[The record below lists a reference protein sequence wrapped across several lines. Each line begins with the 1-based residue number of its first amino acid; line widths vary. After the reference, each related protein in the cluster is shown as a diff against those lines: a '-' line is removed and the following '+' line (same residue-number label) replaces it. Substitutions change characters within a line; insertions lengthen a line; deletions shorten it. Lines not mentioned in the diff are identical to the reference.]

1 MAKNVFRPMEIMN
14 IVKKVEI
21 APPVFERISEVEEVD
36 ELEEIEEY
44 TGPTADD
51 LRREAEEFKAQWEG
65 EKELLVNKAESEAL
79 AIKEKAEESSTQ
91 MAQHT
96 LENAEIE
103 SNRLKDE
110 ANKILSE
117 AKIEA
122 ERLLAEAKSETEQI
136 KNDAY
141 NQGLAEGSEEGFQS
155 GKDEVERLVSRI
167 HKVLNAA
174 IDKRRDIIMEA
185 ENQMVELVLLISN
198 KVVKV
203 ISEEQKDVVLS
214 NVIQA
219 LRKMKSRGEV
229 EIKVNLADVKLTTD
243 HIKDFMEMIES
254 VSAITVLEDSTIE
267 KGGCIIETNLGRID
281 ARISSQLREIEDRIR
296 DLMPIKADMEKKRL
310 EGFGD
315 I

>member
-14 IVKKVEI
+14 LVQKVEI
-21 APPVFERISEVEEVD
+21 QAPVFESIEEVEELD
-36 ELEEIEEY
+36 ELTEMEEY

-51 LRREAEEFKAQWEG
+51 LRREAEEFKQRWEQ
-65 EKELLVNKAESEAL
+65 EKSFLVSQAENEANQ
-79 AIKEKAEESSTQ
+79 IKERAQESSAK
-91 MAQHT
+91 MAQDKVDD
-96 LENAEIE
+96 AQIE
-103 SNRLKDE
+103 SNKLIDEATLTLNRAKDE
-110 ANKILSE
+110 AEKIINE
-117 AKIEA
+117 AKA
-122 ERLLAEAKSETEQI
+122 ETEKIKAEA
-136 KNDAY
+136 Y
-141 NQGLAEGSEEGFQS
+141 NEGVNLGKEEGYNS
-155 GKDEVERLVSRI
+155 GRDEVQRLVDRV

-185 ENQMVELVLLISN
+185 ENQMVELVLLISQ

-203 ISEEQKDVVLS
+203 ISEEQKNVVLS

-229 EIKVNLADVKLTTD
+229 EIKVNLADVALTTE

-310 EGFGD
+310 EEFGD
-315 I
+315 L

>member
-1 MAKNVFRPMEIMN
+1 MAKNVFRPMEIQN
-14 IVKKVEI
+14 LVQKVEI
-21 APPVFERISEVEEVD
+21 APPVFESISDDE
-36 ELEEIEEY
+36 ELEEISEIDEY

-51 LRREAEEFKAQWEG
+51 LRKEAEEFKKRWDE
-65 EKELLVNKAESEAL
+65 EKAFLISQAENEAL
-79 AIKEKAEESSTQ
+79 AIKEKAEQTS
-91 MAQHT
+91 AQI
-96 LENAEIE
+96 AQQVIE
-103 SNRLKDE
+103 DAQIEANNLKDE
-110 ANKILSE
+110 SSKVLVDAQAEAQKLIAEANEERENIKSE
-117 AKIEA
+117 ALDNGVTLGK
-122 ERLLAEAKSETEQI
+122 
-136 KNDAY
+136 
-141 NQGLAEGSEEGFQS
+141 EEGYQS
-155 GKDEVERLVSRI
+155 GKEEVQRLIDRV
-167 HKVLNAA
+167 HKVLNTA

-185 ENQMVELVLLISN
+185 ENQMVELVLLISK

-203 ISEEQKDVVLS
+203 ISEEQRDVVLS

-229 EIKVNLADVKLTTD
+229 EIKVNLEDIKLTTD
-243 HIKDFMEMIES
+243 HIKDFLEMIES
-254 VSAITVLEDSTIE
+254 VSAVTVLEDSTIE

>member
-1 MAKNVFRPMEIMN
+1 MAKNVFRPMEITN
-14 IVKKVEI
+14 LVQKVEI
-21 APPVFERISEVEEVD
+21 APPVFEAIE
-36 ELEEIEEY
+36 ELEELEDLDEVDEY

-51 LRREAEEFKAQWEG
+51 MRREAEEFRAKWEEEKNFMISQAQ
-65 EKELLVNKAESEAL
+65 NEST
-79 AIKEKAEESSTQ
+79 AIKERAEESSAQ
-91 MAQHT
+91 MAQT
-96 LENAEIE
+96 TIENAEIE
-103 SNRLKDE
+103 ANRLKDE
-110 ANKILSE
+110 AQMILNE
-117 AKIEA
+117 A
-122 ERLLAEAKSETEQI
+122 RAEADRIIVQAQAETERI
-136 KNDAY
+136 KNEA
-141 NQGLAEGSEEGFQS
+141 QTEGVTLGKEEGFQD
-155 GKDEVERLVSRI
+155 GKEEVERLIERT
-167 HKVLNAA
+167 HKILNAA

-185 ENQMVELVLLISN
+185 ENQMVELVLLISK

-214 NVIQA
+214 NVVQA

-229 EIKVNLADVKLTTD
+229 EIKVNLADIKLTTD

-296 DLMPIKADMEKKRL
+296 DLMPIKADMERKRL
-310 EGFGD
+310 DEFGD

>member
-14 IVKKVEI
+14 LVQKVEI
-21 APPVFERISEVEEVD
+21 EAPSFDVADEVEEFD
-36 ELEEIEEY
+36 EISEIEEY

-51 LRREAEEFKAQWEG
+51 LRREAEEFKANWEQ
-65 EKELLVNKAESEAL
+65 EKARMIAEAKAEVE
-79 AIKEKAEESSTQ
+79 AIKENAQQDSAQ
-91 MAQHT
+91 MAQT
-96 LENAEIE
+96 KIEDAQLEANQ
-103 SNRLKDE
+103 LTDE
-110 ANKILSE
+110 ANITLQN
-117 AKIEA
+117 
-122 ERLLAEAKSETEQI
+122 AKSEAEKIIQEAYDEVDKI
-136 KNDAY
+136 KADSRDE
-141 NQGLAEGSEEGFQS
+141 GLQSGHEDGFQE
-155 GKDEVERLVSRI
+155 GREEVQRLVDRV
-167 HKVLNAA
+167 HKILNAA
-174 IDKRRDIIMEA
+174 IDKRREIILEA
-185 ENQMVELVLLISN
+185 ENQMVELVLIIAK

-203 ISEEQKDVVLS
+203 ISEEQKNVVIS

-229 EIKVNLADVKLTTD
+229 EIRVNLEDLSLTTD

-267 KGGCIIETNLGRID
+267 KGGCLIETNLGRID

-310 EGFGD
+310 EEFGD

>member
-1 MAKNVFRPMEIMN
+1 MSKNVFRPMEIIN
-14 IVKKVEI
+14 LVKKVEI
-21 APPVFERISEVEEVD
+21 AAPIFERIE
-36 ELEEIEEY
+36 ELEELEELEDIDEY
-44 TGPTADD
+44 TGPTADE
-51 LRREAEEFKAQWEG
+51 LRQEAEEFKVRWEE
-65 EKELLVNKAESEAL
+65 EKTFLVSKAENEAL
-79 AIKEKAEESSTQ
+79 IIKERAQESSSQ
-91 MAQHT
+91 MAQLT
-96 LENAEIE
+96 IEDAQIE
-103 SNRLKDE
+103 SNKITDE
-110 ANKILSE
+110 ANRILSD
-117 AKIEA
+117 AKAEA
-122 ERLLAEAKSETEQI
+122 EKIIEEARAEKDRIKAEALTEGI
-136 KNDAY
+136 TIGK
-141 NQGLAEGSEEGFQS
+141 EEGYES
-155 GKDEVERLVSRI
+155 GKEEVKRLVDRV
-167 HKVLNAA
+167 HKVLNTA

-185 ENQMVELVLLISN
+185 ENQLVELVLLISK

-203 ISEEQKDVVLS
+203 ISEEQKNVVLS

-229 EIKVNLADVKLTTD
+229 EIKVNLADIELTTN

>member
-14 IVKKVEI
+14 LVKKVEI
-21 APPVFERISEVEEVD
+21 QAPVFESIDDVEELDDLD
-36 ELEEIEEY
+36 EMDEY

-51 LRREAEEFKAQWEG
+51 LRREAEEFKIRWEE
-65 EKELLVNKAESEAL
+65 EKAFLVSQAENESL
-79 AIKEKAEESSTQ
+79 AIKERAQESSAQ
-91 MAQHT
+91 MAQGT
-96 LENAEIE
+96 IEDAQIE
-103 SNRLKDE
+103 SNKLIDEATLTLNQAKDE
-110 ANKILSE
+110 AEKIINE
-117 AKIEA
+117 ANA
-122 ERLLAEAKSETEQI
+122 EKERIKSESY
-136 KNDAY
+136 ND
-141 NQGLAEGSEEGFQS
+141 GITLGKEEGYVS
-155 GKDEVERLVSRI
+155 GKEEVQRLVDRV

-185 ENQMVELVLLISN
+185 ENQMVELVLLISK

-203 ISEEQKDVVLS
+203 ISEEQKNVVLS
-214 NVIQA
+214 NVIQS

-229 EIKVNLADVKLTTD
+229 EIKVNLADVALTTD

-296 DLMPIKADMEKKRL
+296 DLMPIKADLEKKRL

>member
-1 MAKNVFRPMEIMN
+1 MAKNVFRPMEIQHL
-14 IVKKVEI
+14 VKKVDI
-21 APPVFERISEVEEVD
+21 APPVFDNIEEVEELEDLD
-36 ELEEIEEY
+36 EIDEY

-51 LRREAEEFKAQWEG
+51 LRKEAEEFKARWEE
-65 EKELLVNKAESEAL
+65 EKSFMISQAENDAIAIKERAEQSSAQMAQQTIEDAQIAANKLNDEASQVLVDAQNEAQKLIDEANSETEKIKSEAL
-79 AIKEKAEESSTQ
+79 DDGVTIGK
-91 MAQHT
+91 
-96 LENAEIE
+96 
-103 SNRLKDE
+103 
-110 ANKILSE
+110 
-117 AKIEA
+117 
-122 ERLLAEAKSETEQI
+122 
-136 KNDAY
+136 
-141 NQGLAEGSEEGFQS
+141 EEGYES
-155 GKDEVERLVSRI
+155 GKEEVQRLVDRV

-185 ENQMVELVLLISN
+185 ENQMVELVLLISK

-203 ISEEQKDVVLS
+203 ISEEQKNVVLS
-214 NVIQA
+214 NVIQS

-229 EIKVNLADVKLTTD
+229 EIKVNLEDVKLTTD

-310 EGFGD
+310 EEFGD

>member
-21 APPVFERISEVEEVD
+21 APPVFESFEEVEELD
-36 ELEEIEEY
+36 EIEEIEEY

-51 LRREAEEFKAQWEG
+51 LRREAEEFKTHWDQ
-65 EKELLVNKAESEAL
+65 EKKFLISQAENEAL
-79 AIKEKAEESSTQ
+79 VIRERAEEASTK
-91 MAQHT
+91 MAQSA
-96 LENAEIE
+96 LEDAEIE
-103 SNRLKDE
+103 ANKLKDD
-110 ANKILSE
+110 ANLVLSE
-117 AKIEA
+117 ARIEA
-122 ERLLAEAKSETEQI
+122 ERLINEAQSETERI
-136 KNDAY
+136 KSESLTDGINI
-141 NQGLAEGSEEGFQS
+141 GKEEGYAS
-155 GKDEVERLVSRI
+155 GKAEVDRLIERV

-214 NVIQA
+214 NVVQA

-229 EIKVNLADVKLTTD
+229 EIKVNLSDIKLTTD

-310 EGFGD
+310 EGFGN

>member
-1 MAKNVFRPMEIMN
+1 MAKNVFRPMEITN
-14 IVKKVEI
+14 LVQKVEI
-21 APPVFERISEVEEVD
+21 APPVFEAIE
-36 ELEEIEEY
+36 ELEELEDLDEVDEY

-51 LRREAEEFKAQWEG
+51 MRREAEEFKAKWEE
-65 EKELLVNKAESEAL
+65 EKNFMISQAQNEST
-79 AIKEKAEESSTQ
+79 AIKERAEESSAQ
-91 MAQHT
+91 MAQT
-96 LENAEIE
+96 TIENAEIE
-103 SNRLKDE
+103 ANRLKDE
-110 ANKILSE
+110 AQMILNE
-117 AKIEA
+117 A
-122 ERLLAEAKSETEQI
+122 RAEADRIIVQAQAETERI
-136 KNDAY
+136 KNEA
-141 NQGLAEGSEEGFQS
+141 QTEGVTLGKEEGFQD
-155 GKDEVERLVSRI
+155 GKEEVERLIERT
-167 HKVLNAA
+167 HKILNAA

-185 ENQMVELVLLISN
+185 ENQMVELVLLISK

-214 NVIQA
+214 NVVQA

-229 EIKVNLADVKLTTD
+229 EIKVNLADIKLTTD

-296 DLMPIKADMEKKRL
+296 DLMPIKADMERKRL
-310 EGFGD
+310 DEFGN